1 MLLSLFLFLSCAL
14 SPGHSWRFRAR
25 ALSLFLSLTA
35 KYQVD
40 AADAASAGSAG
51 EGGEERRVASTGFG
65 QCHKAVVNVGCKF
78 FGAQQPCSFSSVVVA
93 RAVSASTDRATFA
106 FGSGAMNEPIRIRTA
121 RL

>member
-1 MLLSLFLFLSCAL
+1 MCTLSRTLSAFL
-14 SPGHSWRFRAR
+14 RAR
-25 ALSLFLSLTA
+25 SLSLFLSLTA